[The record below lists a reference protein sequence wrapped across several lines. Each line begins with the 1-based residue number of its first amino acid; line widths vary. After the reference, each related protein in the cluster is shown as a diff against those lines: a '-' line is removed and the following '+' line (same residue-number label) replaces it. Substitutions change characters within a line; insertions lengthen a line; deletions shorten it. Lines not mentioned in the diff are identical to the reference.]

1 MVFSRLVS
9 TSRCSCLT
17 LLAVTVASGALA
29 AEEPASTIVDQQLIE
44 SALERAGD
52 NRPQIQRALDAVPE
66 EQRDAMRFLIAYMPD
81 RDAKNLSADFLL
93 KNVDLAYQAREATT
107 WGKQIPEDIFFNDV
121 LPYASVN
128 ERRDDWRA
136 DFFARFL
143 PLVAECRTPGEAAQV
158 LNREMFKLLDVQ
170 YHARKRPKP
179 DQSPLESIEAK
190 YASCSGLYIL
200 LIDACRAVC
209 VPARF
214 AGTPRWTT
222 KRGNHSWV
230 EIWDARW
237 HCTGACEY
245 DPAGLDNA
253 WFLADASQAL
263 KDDPRHAIYASSWR
277 TTGTPF
283 PLVWDRRA
291 QYVQAVNVTD
301 RYTETSAEP
310 ATKDEVLVGIEV
322 WDRPGGERAV
332 SDLVIRSGEVTV
344 HEGRTTG
351 PSDDANH
358 LLEVKLAPE
367 TEYQIEFTPAGGNAQ
382 TQTYRTT
389 KEARQRLHLLIA
401 TEDATTASAEQSAKD
416 SAAALVEL
424 HAYLSQP
431 RAERPS
437 LKDQEFLRI
446 PLSKAD
452 AALAAD
458 QLWNDHVEW
467 IRETRAAEMEQRQI
481 TVEEF
486 DDKPLKFHYEVFG
499 EKPEG
504 GRSLY
509 ISMHG
514 GGNAPA
520 RVNDRQWENQK
531 TLYEPAEGVYLA
543 PRAPTNTWN
552 LWHEPHID
560 ALFDRLIEN
569 LVVFEDVNPDRVYV
583 MGYSAGGD
591 GVFQLAPRMADRFA
605 AAAMMAGHPNE
616 TSPLGLRNIGFALH
630 VGGRDRAYNRNEVAR
645 EWKQELE
652 KLHTL
657 DPGGY
662 RHQVVIHE
670 DKAHWMDREDAAALP
685 WMAERIRDPRP
696 QRIVWKQDDVTHTRL
711 YWLAVDTEHQ
721 KAGALIRA
729 DRSGQTID
737 IESTDVDS
745 VTVLLDDEL
754 ADLDQPVTIKLNGSE
769 RFSGRPERT
778 IGGLVQSLS
787 ERADRRALYPARVT
801 IGP

>member
-1 MVFSRLVS
+1 VLTAGEP
-9 TSRCSCLT
+9 TS
-17 LLAVTVASGALA
+17 AVV
-29 AEEPASTIVDQQLIE
+29 EPQLIQ
-44 SALERAGD
+44 SALEGAED
-52 NRPQIQRALDAVPE
+52 NRSEIQRALDSVPDS
-66 EQRDAMRFLIAYMPD
+66 QRDAMRFLIAYMPE
-81 RDAKNLSADFLL
+81 RDANLSADFLL
-93 KNVDLAYQAREATT
+93 KNVDLAYQAREATP

-128 ERRDDWRA
+128 ERRDDWRG

-143 PLVAECRTPGEAAQV
+143 PLVAECRSPGEAAQV

-190 YASCSGLYIL
+190 FASCSGLSIL

-230 EIWDARW
+230 EVWDGRW
-237 HCTGACEY
+237 HFTGACEY
-245 DPAGLDNA
+245 SPAGLDNG

-283 PLVWDRRA
+283 PLVWDRRTK
-291 QYVQAVNVTD
+291 YVPAVNVTD
-301 RYTETSAEP
+301 RYTQSATEP
-310 ATKDEVLVGIEV
+310 AARDEVLVGIEV
-322 WDRPGGERAV
+322 WERPGGERV
-332 SDLVIRSGEVTV
+332 ESNLVIRSGEATV

-351 PSDDANH
+351 PGDDANH
-358 LLEVKLAPE
+358 LLEVKLAPQ
-367 TEYQIEFTPAGGNAQ
+367 TEYEIEFTPTGGHAQ
-382 TQTYRTT
+382 KQTYRTT
-389 KEARQRLHLLIA
+389 KENRQRLHLHALVA
-401 TEDATTASAEQSAKD
+401 DATATSAEQIDKD

-424 HAYLSQP
+424 RAYLSQP
-431 RAERPS
+431 RTQRPP
-437 LKDQEFLRI
+437 LKDQAFLRV

-452 AALAAD
+452 SVEAAD

-467 IRETRAAEMEQRQI
+467 IRESRAEEMEQRQI

-486 DDKPLKFHYEVFG
+486 DDKPLKFHYEIFG
-499 EKPEG
+499 EKPKG

-509 ISMHG
+509 ISLHG

-531 TLYEPAEGVYLA
+531 SLYEPAEGVYLA

-552 LWHEPHID
+552 LWHEAHID

-569 LVVFEDVNPDRVYV
+569 LVVFEDVHSDRVYV

-630 VGGRDRAYNRNEVAR
+630 MGGRDGAYKRNEVAR
-645 EWKQELE
+645 DWKQQLE
-652 KLHTL
+652 KLHAD
-657 DPGGY
+657 DPTGY

-670 DKAHWMDREDAAALP
+670 DKAHWMGGEDAAALP
-685 WMAERIRDPRP
+685 WMAEFVRDPRP
-696 QRIVWKQDDVTHTRL
+696 QRIVWKQDDVTHNRL
-711 YWLAVDTEHQ
+711 YWLAVDTDHR
-721 KAGALIRA
+721 KPGALIRA
-729 DRSGQTID
+729 DRNGQTID
-737 IESTDVDS
+737 IQSEDVET
-745 VTVLLDDEL
+745 VTVLLDDQRV
-754 ADLDQPVTIKLNGSE
+754 DLHQPVSIILNGRE
-769 RFSGRPERT
+769 RCSSRPACT
-778 IGGLVQSLS
+778 LFWV
-787 ERADRRALYPARVT
+787 VT
-801 IGP
+801 CLT